1 MDLIREKDFPNNYS
15 QTVVE
20 VLDSLSMTGLK
31 GLKLVGSSAIR
42 SQQYAGD
49 YDAGETVRAET
60 IQLVVDKL
68 QDIIKGRLSN
78 VYFGDIKI
86 GEVKEWDVFQP
97 DARVEDGKVVDFNIV
112 DSKSRVDELKGGG
125 VITTK
130 EAEDAN
136 ALLDKATTPFGF
148 LEARKTIRFHI
159 LRWKPADILEGALLY
174 RGEVFRIEDALQTGG
189 LVKLDAI
196 ADVNDRFVE
205 FSVIY
210 NIFVNRKKITP
221 SPPNLA
227 QSVQED
233 ITYYSKTNPFKAI
246 KRTFTLAKFFKN
258 EAALK
263 ALLPILNSDLG
274 RLYQIVGDIGTLVD
288 MLGRP
293 SSPLKRIKDA
303 MDELKARLGTIY
315 SLKDVLREE
324 HSILGDIN
332 ALVKM
337 TNTKTIKM
345 RLERIKDRLQRN
357 LDTNTLKQVKDTKNK
372 VSFEQ

>member
-1 MDLIREKDFPNNYS
+1 MELIAEKDFPDNYS
-15 QTVVE
+15 QSVLD

-31 GLKLVGSSAIR
+31 GMKLVGSSAIR

-60 IQLVVDKL
+60 IETVADKL

-97 DARVEDGKVVDFNIV
+97 DARVEKDKIVDFNIV
-112 DSKSRVDELKGGG
+112 DSKSKVDGLKADG

-130 EAEDAN
+130 EAEDAYK
-136 ALLDKATTPFGF
+136 LLDKATTPFGF
-148 LEARKTIRFHI
+148 LEARKTIRFQI
-159 LRWKPADILEGALLY
+159 LRWKPADILEGALMY
-174 RGEVFRIEDALQTGG
+174 RGKVFRIEDALTSGG

-196 ADVNDRFVE
+196 ANVSDRFVE

-210 NIFVNRKKITP
+210 TLFVNRKKVTP

-233 ITYYSKTNPFKAI
+233 ITYYSKTNPFKAL

-258 EAALK
+258 ADALK
-263 ALLPILNSDLG
+263 TLLPILNSDLG

-288 MLGRP
+288 MLSRP
-293 SSPLKRIKDA
+293 SPPLQRIKEA

-324 HSILGDIN
+324 DNILGDIN
-332 ALVKM
+332 ALLKM
-337 TNTKTIKM
+337 TNSKTIMM

-357 LDTNTLKQVKDTKNK
+357 LDTNTSKLMKDTSKK
-372 VSFEQ
+372 VSFG